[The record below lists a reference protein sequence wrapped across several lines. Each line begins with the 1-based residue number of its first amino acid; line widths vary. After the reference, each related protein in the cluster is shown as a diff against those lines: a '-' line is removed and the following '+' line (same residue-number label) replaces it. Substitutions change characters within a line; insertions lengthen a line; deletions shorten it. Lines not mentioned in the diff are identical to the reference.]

1 MVSQHLNHVD
11 VHMETNM
18 LWGYG
23 VSRQPFVS
31 ALQAFW
37 PGLEALSGN
46 PVNGTRQIRP
56 LLQLWRRYQAM
67 PEMFDIISMAPVHY
81 AKDAPLRPELLES
94 LYHVY
99 CVTRHPSLLQA
110 GAEILRALNKYSKV
124 KCGYASIADVITKR

>member
-1 MVSQHLNHVD
+1 
-11 VHMETNM
+11 M